1 MSDPATKVV
10 IELAPPL
17 DIPASVAPLGRWGDD
32 GLDRWDGRRL
42 LRTIRVGSRS
52 VPYLARPAGT
62 IDRPSLEVT
71 AAPEDLISVAESMAD
86 MFVTGGDAF
95 AALVLRDPRIAA
107 LEAAYPGT
115 RPLLHRDPFT
125 ALIRAISAQQVNLRW
140 AAEIRHRLAVR
151 YGTGH
156 AIDGEEVRSLAAGP
170 LAEASVQDL
179 RSLQLTT
186 AKARSVIAVARAV
199 MEGRLEFV
207 DLDALEDQALVDRL
221 VSLPG
226 IGPWTADWFL
236 ARTLGRPRI
245 VAGDLGVRKAVGRVY
260 LDGRLP
266 SEAEVRDLTAHW
278 GAGAGVAQQLI
289 LNDLA
294 LGPPRPS

>member
-1 MSDPATKVV
+1 MSAPASTTV
-10 IELAPPL
+10 IDLEPPL
-17 DIPASVAPLGRWGDD
+17 DIPASLAPLGRWGDD
-32 GLDRWDGRRL
+32 GLDRWDGDRL
-42 LRTIRVGSRS
+42 LRTIRLGSRS
-52 VPYLARPAGT
+52 VPYVARPAGT

-71 AAPEDLISVAESMAD
+71 VAPEDLAAVAESATA
-86 MFVTGGDAF
+86 MFLSGGEAF

-107 LEAAYPGT
+107 LEAAYRGA

-140 AAEIRHRLAVR
+140 AAEIRYRLAAS
-151 YGTGH
+151 YGESH
-156 AIDGEEVRSLAAGP
+156 AIGGEEVRSLEAGP
-170 LAEASVQDL
+170 LADASVEDL
-179 RSLQLTT
+179 RTLQLTT

-199 MEGRLEFV
+199 VEGRLKFA
-207 DLDALEDQALVDRL
+207 DLDALEDQALADRL

-266 SEAEVRDLTAHW
+266 SEAEVRDVTAHW

-294 LGPPRPS
+294 LGPPT